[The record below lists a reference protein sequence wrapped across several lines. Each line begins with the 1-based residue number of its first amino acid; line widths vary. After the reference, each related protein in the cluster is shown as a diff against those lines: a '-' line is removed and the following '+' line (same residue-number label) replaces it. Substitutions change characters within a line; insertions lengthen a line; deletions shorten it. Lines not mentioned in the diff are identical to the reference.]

1 MTHQLYCQPCNRIIP
16 FDHPSEARERRC
28 PTCGGIPSPVLP
40 SSAPVVTEDL
50 PVELVAETPAP
61 DEDASEGDDSSETS
75 RGRKRRAK

>member
-28 PTCGGIPSPVLP
+28 PTCGGIPTPVFPSPVAA
-40 SSAPVVTEDL
+40 APEDPPAEIVAGS
-50 PVELVAETPAP
+50 PVP
-61 DEDASEGDDSSETS
+61 DDDAGEGDDSSETT